1 MAKYQHV
8 RNIDL
13 KKDGL
18 VHEVL
23 VIKEDQTNGDIY
35 FIKTAD
41 LDPIDRKR
49 FLKILNKRDAA
60 NYPLWDLL
68 SQVTLPNGCNA
79 LEMYHQLVMNRL
91 ANGRIVPPGKGV
103 GARTTSFAEELAK
116 NGGPRP
122 QAATQ
127 APAKSGRPATP
138 KE

>member
-8 RNIDL
+8 RQIDL

-18 VHEVL
+18 IHEIL
-23 VIKEDQTNGDIY
+23 VVKEDLSNGDIY

-49 FLKILNKRDAA
+49 FLKILAKRDAT

-103 GARTTSFAEELAK
+103 GARTSSFAAELAQ
-116 NGGPRP
+116 RQQP
-122 QAATQ
+122 QATN
-127 APAKSGRPATP
+127 KGGRPATP